1 MGSAES
7 DSCISVSMRIA
18 AVSSIVACM
27 CRMRMQMR
35 TVIQSLG
42 RVIVCGCAASR
53 WTLGSKRQMVETQ
66 LKSGQSQRQH
76 GSGGKFRRV
85 SDRDDDL
92 ALRQFARAVP
102 IAQRMA
108 DAERIGGCELC
119 QPNDHDRFRWAGDNK
134 QATAIVVEYRAIKQ
148 PSWLGEIH
156 SDGRTVLSAKQHA
169 PACRIRGGY
178 RYPLDPASSE
188 LWRTHPAEDSRCNRW
203 VKVLF
208 NHWSYFRS

>member
-1 MGSAES
+1 
-7 DSCISVSMRIA
+7 
-18 AVSSIVACM
+18 
-27 CRMRMQMR
+27 MR

-156 SDGRTVLSAKQHA
+156 SDGRNVLSAKQHA

-178 RYPLDPASSE
+178 RYSLDPASSE